1 MMDLCR
7 LTSAAVDQ
15 PDDIKMVEIDFQA
28 LCRVCGALGENL
40 TSVFGKRAAD
50 RLRER
55 ITRYLQIEI
64 RSEDCLPTKIC
75 DGCRETLDQFH
86 ELYDKCHRTDEKFRS
101 MMSSAEELKEA
112 TEQQQQLLQP
122 QPSSP
127 DGKQKKGARN
137 SKVDS
142 VIDTDMKSLEP
153 EEQDEESG
161 KPRKVPGE
169 SAKKNTKEIKQ
180 KEGEENLEASP
191 ETKGRRMTRSSK
203 TAPTPQ
209 AISTA
214 AFSCTFCKT
223 NGTINCRNT
232 FADKAGLV
240 DHLKDQHS
248 DQIFHCEQCDNYL
261 DRNILIQH
269 MTMHALSLFSQP
281 NSESQPIATEDE
293 DDQEQQTSGVDLEEG
308 EGSQQTAEGK
318 SGGGTEIAN
327 KENDEKSPE
336 PTTTQPTEAKT
347 GDVRKLY
354 CYICEKT
361 LANRS
366 AYSYHINQVHLNI
379 KNFSCS
385 YCSKKFGNQRLLNN
399 HVAGVHSRDR
409 NFTCTTCSK
418 GFKTN
423 VALYNHQRIHDD
435 GAVKF
440 ECTFCDKKFRYRN
453 HLTSHQLVHM
463 NERNF
468 PCNQCDKKF
477 NNPEC
482 LQKHKLTHVETLPYQ
497 CPLCGFSTKQKRY
510 LVMHAKRIHMVR

>member
-7 LTSAAVDQ
+7 LTSSAVDQ
-15 PDDIKMVEIDFQA
+15 SDGIKMVEIDFQA
-28 LCRVCGALGENL
+28 LCRICGALGENL

-50 RLRER
+50 RLREQ
-55 ITRYLQIEI
+55 ISRYLQVEI
-64 RSEDCLPTKIC
+64 SQEDCLPTKIC
-75 DGCRETLDQFH
+75 DDCRETVDRFH
-86 ELYDKCHRTDEKFRS
+86 ELFEKCHRTDEKFRS
-101 MMSSAEELKEA
+101 IMSSAEELKE
-112 TEQQQQLLQP
+112 TQDHHSSPEGKLKQQLRKEQ
-122 QPSSP
+122 
-127 DGKQKKGARN
+127 RN
-137 SKVDS
+137 SKLDV
-142 VIDTDMKSLEP
+142 DMKSLEK
-153 EEQDEESG
+153 EENNGTETEVHEET
-161 KPRKVPGE
+161 
-169 SAKKNTKEIKQ
+169 AKKNTKDHKR
-180 KEGEENLEASP
+180 KEEDDIQEAAQ

-203 TAPTPQ
+203 TAPAVVA
-209 AISTA
+209 AITSA

-223 NGTINCRNT
+223 NGTIKSNT

-240 DHLKDQHS
+240 EHLKDQHS

-281 NSESQPIATEDE
+281 INTDSQPIATEDE

-327 KENDEKSPE
+327 KENDEKSP
-336 PTTTQPTEAKT
+336 TTEQPAEAKT

-379 KNFSCS
+379 KNFTCS

-409 NFTCTTCSK
+409 NFTCATCSK
-418 GFKTN
+418 RFKTN

-440 ECTFCDKKFRYRN
+440 ECQFCDKKFRYRN

-468 PCNQCDKKF
+468 PCNECEKKF

>member
-1 MMDLCR
+1 
-7 LTSAAVDQ
+7 
-15 PDDIKMVEIDFQA
+15 
-28 LCRVCGALGENL
+28 
-40 TSVFGKRAAD
+40 
-50 RLRER
+50 
-55 ITRYLQIEI
+55 
-64 RSEDCLPTKIC
+64 
-75 DGCRETLDQFH
+75 
-86 ELYDKCHRTDEKFRS
+86 
-101 MMSSAEELKEA
+101 
-112 TEQQQQLLQP
+112 
-122 QPSSP
+122 
-127 DGKQKKGARN
+127 
-137 SKVDS
+137 
-142 VIDTDMKSLEP
+142 
-153 EEQDEESG
+153 
-161 KPRKVPGE
+161 
-169 SAKKNTKEIKQ
+169 
-180 KEGEENLEASP
+180 
-191 ETKGRRMTRSSK
+191 MTRSSK
-203 TAPTPQ
+203 TAPAPQ

-223 NGTINCRNT
+223 NGTIKSNT

-327 KENDEKSPE
+327 KENDDKSPE
-336 PTTTQPTEAKT
+336 TTTTQPTEAKT

>member
-1 MMDLCR
+1 MMDICR
-7 LTSAAVDQ
+7 LTSEK
-15 PDDIKMVEIDFQA
+15 PDSIKMVEIDFQA
-28 LCRVCGALGENL
+28 LCRICGALGENL

-55 ITRYLQIEI
+55 IGKYLQIEI
-64 RSEDCLPTKIC
+64 LAEDCLPTKIC
-75 DGCRETLDQFH
+75 DGCRETLDRFH
-86 ELYDKCHRTDEKFRS
+86 ELFEKCHRTDEKFRT
-101 MMSSAEELKEA
+101 MMSAAEELKE
-112 TEQQQQLLQP
+112 TEDEEAEETKDVTEEPEP
-122 QPSSP
+122 QTEVREVSP
-127 DGKQKKGARN
+127 ARKKSKELKRVTKQSDTQDDSEEKKGKRF
-137 SKVDS
+137 
-142 VIDTDMKSLEP
+142 
-153 EEQDEESG
+153 
-161 KPRKVPGE
+161 
-169 SAKKNTKEIKQ
+169 
-180 KEGEENLEASP
+180 
-191 ETKGRRMTRSSK
+191 TRSSK
-203 TAPTPQ
+203 
-209 AISTA
+209 
-214 AFSCTFCKT
+214 AFTCTFCKT
-223 NGTINCRNT
+223 NGTIKTNT
-232 FADKAGLV
+232 FSSKAGLV

-261 DRNILIQH
+261 DRNVLIQH
-269 MTMHALSLFSQP
+269 MTMHALSMFSQAGP
-281 NSESQPIATEDE
+281 SESQPEDE
-293 DDQEQQTSGVDLEEG
+293 DDQEQHTSGVDLEEG
-308 EGSQQTAEGK
+308 EGSQETAEGK
-318 SGGGTEIAN
+318 SGEGTEIAN
-327 KENDEKSPE
+327 KENDGKSPT
-336 PTTTQPTEAKT
+336 PEAK

-379 KNFSCS
+379 KNFTCT
-385 YCSKKFGNQRLLNN
+385 YCNKKFGNQRLLNN

-418 GFKTN
+418 RFKTN

-435 GAVKF
+435 SAVKF
-440 ECTFCDKKFRYRN
+440 SCSFCDKKFRYRN

>member
-1 MMDLCR
+1 MMDICR
-7 LTSAAVDQ
+7 LASDDQ
-15 PDDIKMVEIDFQA
+15 PDSIKMVEIDFQA
-28 LCRVCGALGENL
+28 LCRICGALGENL

-55 ITRYLQIEI
+55 IGKYLQIDI
-64 RSEDCLPTKIC
+64 LAEDCLPTKVC
-75 DGCRETLDQFH
+75 DGCRETLDRFH
-86 ELYDKCHRTDEKFRS
+86 ELYEKCHRTDEKFRT
-101 MMSSAEELKEA
+101 MMSSAEELKDAVAVVAEEEEA
-112 TEQQQQLLQP
+112 
-122 QPSSP
+122 
-127 DGKQKKGARN
+127 
-137 SKVDS
+137 
-142 VIDTDMKSLEP
+142 
-153 EEQDEESG
+153 DEEEEEEEE
-161 KPRKVPGE
+161 KETKLVTEEEVLEKEVEVEVEEEAPVCKKAKE
-169 SAKKNTKEIKQ
+169 SKRDLKQ
-180 KEGEENLEASP
+180 EEAQGDSP
-191 ETKGRRMTRSSK
+191 EKHGKRFTRSSK
-203 TAPTPQ
+203 
-209 AISTA
+209 
-214 AFSCTFCKT
+214 AFTCNFCKS
-223 NGTINCRNT
+223 NGTIKANT
-232 FADKAGLV
+232 FASKTALV

-248 DQIFHCEQCDNYL
+248 EQIFHCEQCDNYL

-269 MTMHALSLFSQP
+269 MTMHALSMFSQTGP
-281 NSESQPIATEDE
+281 NESQPEDE
-293 DDQEQQTSGVDLEEG
+293 DDHEQQTSGVDLEEG
-308 EGSQQTAEGK
+308 EGSQQTMEGK
-318 SGGGTEIAN
+318 SGEGIELAN
-327 KENDEKSPE
+327 KENDAKSP
-336 PTTTQPTEAKT
+336 PDPLADPAEAATVPAAADTKP

-379 KNFSCS
+379 KNFSCT

-409 NFTCTTCSK
+409 NFTCETCSK
-418 GFKTN
+418 RFKTN

-435 GAVKF
+435 AAVKF
-440 ECTFCDKKFRYRN
+440 SCTFCDKKFRYRN

>member
-1 MMDLCR
+1 MMDICR
-7 LTSAAVDQ
+7 LVSDQ
-15 PDDIKMVEIDFQA
+15 PDDSLKMVEIDFQA
-28 LCRVCGALGENL
+28 LCRICGALGENL

-55 ITRYLQIEI
+55 IGKYLQIEI
-64 RSEDCLPTKIC
+64 LAEDCLPTKVC
-75 DGCRETLDQFH
+75 DDCRETLDRFH
-86 ELYDKCHRTDEKFRS
+86 ELFEKCHRTDEKFRT
-101 MMSSAEELKEA
+101 MLSSAEELKEIEEDAKVVSAGA
-112 TEQQQQLLQP
+112 TEDEDDMPNDEAPLGLQRKDDR
-122 QPSSP
+122 Q
-127 DGKQKKGARN
+127 DDLFDKKGKR
-137 SKVDS
+137 
-142 VIDTDMKSLEP
+142 L
-153 EEQDEESG
+153 
-161 KPRKVPGE
+161 
-169 SAKKNTKEIKQ
+169 
-180 KEGEENLEASP
+180 
-191 ETKGRRMTRSSK
+191 TRSSK
-203 TAPTPQ
+203 
-209 AISTA
+209 
-214 AFSCTFCKT
+214 AFTCSFCKS
-223 NGTINCRNT
+223 NGTIKANT
-232 FADKAGLV
+232 FASKSNLV

-248 DQIFHCEQCDNYL
+248 EQIFHCEQCDNYL
-261 DRNILIQH
+261 DRNVLIQH
-269 MTMHALSLFSQP
+269 MTMHALSLFSQSGA
-281 NSESQPIATEDE
+281 NESQPEDE

-318 SGGGTEIAN
+318 SGEGTEVGN
-327 KENDEKSPE
+327 KENDGKSSPPPE
-336 PTTTQPTEAKT
+336 VKA
-347 GDVRKLY
+347 DVRKLY

-379 KNFSCS
+379 KNFTCT

-409 NFTCTTCSK
+409 NFTCPTCSK
-418 GFKTN
+418 RFKTN

-435 GAVKF
+435 SAVKF
-440 ECTFCDKKFRYRN
+440 SCTFCDKKFRYRN

-468 PCNQCDKKF
+468 PCTQCDKKF